1 MTLSNGAGLRGHL
14 GWVLGVCV
22 VAVVSMEPLATA
34 APEGRFGWP
43 LQPRPAVVR
52 RFDKPT
58 HDWLPG
64 HRGVDLAGGEG
75 QPVLSAGEGIVVFA
89 GTVADKP
96 VVSIDHP
103 GGLRT
108 TYEPVRAEVP
118 VGERVG
124 RGSRIGT
131 LESGHPGC
139 ATPCLHWGARAEGG
153 RGRRGREYLDPLG
166 LLHLTPLRLKPV
178 PTHAR
183 STAKQGPDSAPGIRL
198 VRWQD
203 PPTNSARISTY
214 IHGLHMPSELHGG
227 RSPTSGGSPV

>member
-103 GGLRT
+103 GASARPMSRFARRCRWASGWGAAPGSAHSSPAT
-108 TYEPVRAEVP
+108 RAARRRACT
-118 VGERVG
+118 GERELKAAV
-124 RGSRIGT
+124 
-131 LESGHPGC
+131 
-139 ATPCLHWGARAEGG
+139 AVAGAN
-153 RGRRGREYLDPLG
+153 
-166 LLHLTPLRLKPV
+166 TW
-178 PTHAR
+178 TR
-183 STAKQGPDSAPGIRL
+183 SDSSI
-198 VRWQD
+198 
-203 PPTNSARISTY
+203 
-214 IHGLHMPSELHGG
+214 
-227 RSPTSGGSPV
+227 